1 MDINNLFS
9 WLPQSLKGGDITK
22 LLARNKDLLLPI
34 GLMLAI
40 GTFFVQI
47 PTWLISILL
56 LLNLA
61 VAVIVLSTSLYV
73 KSPLEFTSY
82 PTLLLLTTILRLC
95 LSVSVMRS
103 VLLKGNAGEVIE
115 TIGRISAGDV
125 VLVGGVMFLAILVV
139 QFIVVAKGSERV
151 AEVAARFTLDSM
163 PGKQMAI
170 DADMR
175 SGLIP
180 QDEARRRRASLQRE
194 SQLYGAMDGAMKF
207 VKGDSIATI
216 IIAFINI
223 FAGFAIGVYNRGMTL
238 GEAAHHYTILTI
250 GDGLAA
256 SISSVLITV
265 SAGIIVT
272 RVTTEEDDAN
282 ISSDLGKQLLT
293 NPKPLFIA
301 AGLMFLLGLIPSM
314 PNILLIAVGGALAA
328 TGVFLYRTQQRLAL
342 EEAETLA
349 KLGETK
355 GDDPLQLSATVP
367 LAIVVGQGIA
377 PFVDPNTPEGER
389 FRASLP
395 RLRQAIYYELGVLLP
410 YIHVNST
417 ASSDPNLQPD
427 EYIIALKEIPVA
439 RGRIRTEC
447 VFVND
452 SAKNIEPFL
461 IDGEDVLNPADL
473 KPGAWIPAAQRYKAE
488 AANLKIW
495 EPAEVITLHMSNIM
509 KRFAYQFIGIQEAQS
524 FLDYLSRVG
533 MAPLVEEVVP
543 SPISLT
549 LFAEVLRR
557 LVQEGIS
564 VRDIKSI
571 LDALSEWARV
581 ESEDPA
587 YLTEYVRISLS
598 RHITFTYTRGR
609 DVLFVYKLDEEIED
623 IINDSLKQD
632 TKQRKSIMNL
642 GPDLAEDIINAI
654 RREIPEPLPS
664 AQRPVILTHFN
675 LRRFVRKIVEVE
687 FPLLAVI
694 SYAEL
699 PPDLHVQVLSTISMR
714 QPQSLLSGDA
724 DDDFDFE
731 DEDDEAL
738 AASTHGGISDDF

>member
-1 MDINNLFS
+1 MNVNKLS
-9 WLPQSLKGGDITK
+9 GWLPQSLRGGGMTA
-22 LLARNKDLLLPI
+22 LLARNKDLLLPV
-34 GLMLAI
+34 GLVLAI

-61 VAVIVLSTSLYV
+61 FAVVILSRSLYL
-73 KSPLEFTSY
+73 KTPLEFTAY

-103 VLLKGNAGEVIE
+103 VLLKGHAGEVIE

-125 VLVGGVMFLAILVV
+125 VIVGGVMFLAILVV

-151 AEVAARFTLDSM
+151 AEVAARFTLDAM
-163 PGKQMAI
+163 PGKQMSI
-170 DADMR
+170 DADLR

-180 QDEARRRRASLQRE
+180 QDEARRRRSALTRE

-256 SISSVLITV
+256 SISSILITV

-272 RVTTEEDDAN
+272 RVTTEEDDDN
-282 ISSDLGKQLLT
+282 ISSDIGKQLFT

-301 AGLMFLLGLIPSM
+301 AALMLLLGLIPSM
-314 PNILLIAVGGALAA
+314 PNILLLIIGGALAA
-328 TGVFLYRTQQRLAL
+328 AGFFLYRAQQRAAI
-342 EEAETLA
+342 EEAEHLA

-355 GDDPLQLSATVP
+355 GDDPLQFSATVP
-367 LAIVVGQGIA
+367 LAIVVGEGLA
-377 PFVDPNTPEGER
+377 PLVDPNTPEGAR

-395 RLRQAIYYELGVLLP
+395 RLRHAIYYDLGVLLP
-410 YIHVNST
+410 YIHVNSAT
-417 ASSDPNLQPD
+417 GESNLKPD
-427 EYIIALKEIPVA
+427 EYVIALKEIPVD
-439 RGRIRTEC
+439 RGKIRPEC

-452 SAKNIEPFL
+452 SARNLEPFL
-461 IDGEDVLNPADL
+461 IEGEEVLNPADL
-473 KPGAWIPAAQRYKAE
+473 KPGAWIPAEQRYKAE

-495 EPAEVITLHMSNIM
+495 EPAEVITLHMSNLM

-524 FLDYLSRVG
+524 MLEYLSRSG
-533 MAPLVEEVVP
+533 MARTVEEVIP
-543 SPISLT
+543 TPISLT
-549 LFAEVLRR
+549 VFADVLRR

-564 VRDIKSI
+564 IRDMKSI
-571 LDALSEWARV
+571 LDALSAWARV

-598 RHITFTYTRGR
+598 RHVTFTYTRGR
-609 DVLFVYKLDEEIED
+609 DVLFVYKLDQEIED
-623 IINDSLKQD
+623 IIHGSLQPDS
-632 TKQRKSIMNL
+632 KQRKAIMNL
-642 GPDLAEDIINAI
+642 DPDLAEDIVAAI

-664 AQRPVILTHFN
+664 AQKPVILTHFN

-694 SYAEL
+694 SYAEI
-699 PPDLHVQVLSTISMR
+699 PPDVHVQVLNNIAIR
-714 QPQSLLSGDA
+714 PPQSLLGGGDE
-724 DDDFDFE
+724 DDFDFDEE
-731 DEDDEAL
+731 DREEL
-738 AASTHGGISDDF
+738 AASGYRALSDDF